1 MSKTRR
7 VPQRART
14 IRRLAKLRETF
25 GPDAAAKRERLLR
38 ACGRGRCRSGKEL
51 SSLHE
56 TLCFARAYPD
66 NQAVRDLVQDLLDRW
81 ERRADVHALGEA
93 LQGLGMAG
101 VANAYPFFWPTARWL
116 AERWPGALHVDWD
129 NLEDADG
136 VASLLKLLMPRA
148 ESPALEEL
156 PLTARQWLRQLKRDD
171 EGDGTFL
178 VRRFAEAGM
187 DERWREDVFDSLD
200 VPFVLAPSRGTP
212 SRTTSFIA
220 GLPLSWQTHARSTAR
235 PDLKREIERPP
246 KRMRHVNHRR
256 GAELVDASRVAMLT
270 RERDLEQIAYAYPDD
285 VWIFEDEDGLSFVAL
300 GKVPERRFVLEAT
313 YVYLVVKNGVPVGY
327 LQGSGLGGW
336 AEINYNIFP
345 PWRGRDAAA
354 LYARSLAVI
363 HAFQHV
369 STFIVDPYQLGADN
383 EEAIESGAWWFYYKL
398 GFRPRDREARA
409 LALRE
414 QERVTKRASYRSS
427 PSTLRELALSPM
439 VLQLYDKPRFPYGGV
454 GARRPARVPSLER
467 ARRRPAQRGARAH
480 QRGSRR
486 SARRQ
491 ARRARG
497 LAPPRARRVHR
508 VERHRGLAPRRLA
521 LEPRAAPRLARR
533 HQSARWPNRARLR
546 GGAAALPLGRRRA
559 GGAGERQAPGLV
571 TVTTPRGEPP
581 RATSSPRPSARS
593 AGARASRAAR
603 ARRGSIADELVD

>member
-1 MSKTRR
+1 MMKKHGIPAKNEARVSKTRR
-7 VPQRART
+7 VPQRARA

-25 GPDAAAKRERLLR
+25 GPDAAAERERLLR
-38 ACGRGRCRSGKEL
+38 ACGRARCRSGKEL

-66 NQAVRDLVQDLLDRW
+66 NQAVLDLVQDLLDRW

-136 VASLLKLLMPRA
+136 VASLLQLLMPRA
-148 ESPALEEL
+148 DSPALEEL
-156 PLTARQWLRQLKRDD
+156 PLTARQWVRHLKRDD

-178 VRRFAEAGM
+178 VRRFAEASM

-200 VPFVLAPSRGTP
+200 VPFVLAPARGTP

-220 GLPLSWQTHARSTAR
+220 GLPLCWQTHARSTAR

-246 KRMRHVNHRR
+246 KRMRHVNHKR
-256 GAELVDASRVAMLT
+256 GGELVDAARVARATPGFL
-270 RERDLEQIAYAYPDD
+270 
-285 VWIFEDEDGLSFVAL
+285 EDEDGLCFVAL

-345 PWRGRDAAA
+345 PWRGRAAAA

-363 HAFQHV
+363 RAFQHV

-427 PSTLRELALSPM
+427 LSTLRELALSPM
-439 VLQLYDKPRFPYGGV
+439 VLQLCDKPRFPYGGV
-454 GARRPARVPSLER
+454 GPVGLHASHRLSERGGGLRSEGLARTSEEAAALLGGKRDAREGLPGHERDAFTEWSAIVISLPGVSHWS
-467 ARRRPAQRGARAH
+467 PAQR
-480 QRGSRR
+480 RGLLDVIK
-486 SARRQ
+486 
-491 ARRARG
+491 ARG
-497 LAPPRARRVHR
+497 GRTERAYVEALQRAPWV
-508 VERHRGLAPRRLA
+508 VDA
-521 LEPRAAPRLARR
+521 L
-533 HQSARWPNRARLR
+533 
-546 GGAAALPLGRRRA
+546 AALAKGK
-559 GGAGERQAPGLV
+559 
-571 TVTTPRGEPP
+571 
-581 RATSSPRPSARS
+581 RPVS
-593 AGARASRAAR
+593 
-603 ARRGSIADELVD
+603 